1 MSGDWSYKTAYSTF
15 SDGGKVTQKSPPDNF
30 AQWINTQSKGF
41 TIKTIEKVNRSA
53 QVYAYLV
60 LTS

>member
-53 QVYAYLV
+53 QV
-60 LTS
+60 